1 MTAKEPPGLR
11 RPALYVIATP
21 IGNMEDIS
29 YRAVRILSEVDALA
43 CEDTRVTRKILDR
56 YGVARPPAMFAH
68 HEHNEVSSTRGI
80 LKLLEEGKAVGL
92 CTDAGMPGVSDPG
105 YRLVS
110 AAVEAGYT
118 VEVIPGPTASVAAL
132 VASGLPTTTFTF
144 LGFPPR
150 KSGQR
155 RKMLAREG
163 AGPHTLV
170 LYESPHR
177 IGALLADALAALG
190 DRRAA
195 VAIELTKLHESVTR
209 GWLGE
214 LSASFAGRTVR
225 GEISRGDRGEPPQAA
240 ARRGAGGG
248 ARGRG
253 ARGGRGQRGR
263 GGRQRPGRRGRAATA
278 GVSERVS
285 SRRGACSCSPRPRA

>member
-1 MTAKEPPGLR
+1 LTAKESSGLR

-29 YRAVRILSEVDALA
+29 YRAVRVLSEVDALA

-68 HEHNEVSSTRGI
+68 HEHNEASSTRGI

-177 IGALLADALAALG
+177 VGALLADALAALG

-214 LSASFAGRTVR
+214 LSASFADRKVR
-225 GEISRGDRGEPPQAA
+225 GEICVVIAGSHPKLRRGEAPEAEPEEGEPEEGEAGEDEAEDSGPDEEGEPP
-240 ARRGAGGG
+240 
-248 ARGRG
+248 
-253 ARGGRGQRGR
+253 
-263 GGRQRPGRRGRAATA
+263 
-278 GVSERVS
+278 EE
-285 SRRGACSCSPRPRA
+285 